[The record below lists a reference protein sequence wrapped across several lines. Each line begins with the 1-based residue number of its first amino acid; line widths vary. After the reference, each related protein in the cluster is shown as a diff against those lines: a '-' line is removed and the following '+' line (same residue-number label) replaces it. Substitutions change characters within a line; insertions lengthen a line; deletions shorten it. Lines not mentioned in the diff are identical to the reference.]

1 MVSTFSR
8 MTNPPSQLIKEA
20 FSALKG
26 QSPSDDYLRKVA
38 RQCLLPTEEVHIWF
52 DHLAEVQKNRK
63 RGAEKA
69 AATRRLKKQ
78 QAAAQQVSAQQ
89 ISQCAPGMQQAA
101 QSASAQQMSQSTR
114 GAQQVPECARGVQQ
128 ESQPQQGAELM
139 CTMDRGSTS
148 QEACYCGAC
157 GDVYEETTD
166 EVEEWIACDNC
177 ETWFHFSCVQINPV
191 HVPEQFFCSEC
202 L

>member
-1 MVSTFSR
+1 M
-8 MTNPPSQLIKEA
+8 
-20 FSALKG
+20 
-26 QSPSDDYLRKVA
+26 
-38 RQCLLPTEEVHIWF
+38 HIWF

-63 RGAEKA
+63 QGAEKA
-69 AATRRLKKQ
+69 AATRRLKK

-114 GAQQVPECARGVQQ
+114 GAQQAAQQVAQQVPECACGVQQ
-128 ESQPQQGAELM
+128 ESQPQQGAELT

-148 QEACYCGAC
+148 QEAYYSGAC
-157 GDVYEETTD
+157 GDIYEETTD
-166 EVEEWIACDNC
+166 EVEEWIACVNC